1 MSERLLIGSLFSGFL
16 GLDRAVERAFD
27 AETVWVSDI
36 DKGACKVLAYRAPGV
51 PNLGDITAV
60 DWHKVQPVDI
70 ITGGSPCQDISTA
83 GRLAGMTEGTR
94 SNLWVEMR
102 EAIRILQPAYVIWE
116 NVRGAYSTA
125 AHSAVELGPRRVG
138 GKHRGP
144 ALRALGRVL
153 GDLAALGFDAEWHGL
168 RAADVG
174 APHGRFRVFVVA
186 SHPARVRHEWS
197 RTSRDGWAG
206 PVNGG
211 GEAVDLLPTPDA
223 NLGNGGRQRSAAA
236 LAVGAHQVN
245 LSDLPRL
252 LLGMPLGIAVQLL
265 PTTTASDGERVSTT
279 YGRGNPT
286 LVGALLTTPRA
297 TRGGSSSETVQLLP
311 TPSVADS
318 QGGHERRGGKRG
330 DELLLK
336 GIATHQAWG
345 KYAAAIAQWEA
356 IHGPAP
362 APTKPGRNGR
372 PKLNPAFAEWMM
384 GAPAGWITDVPG
396 VTDNEALKMAGNGV
410 VEQQAYAALCLMLDR
425 METTK

>member
-1 MSERLLIGSLFSGFL
+1 MTLTIGSLFSGAL
-16 GLDRAVERAFD
+16 GLDRAAERAFG

-51 PNLGDITAV
+51 PNLGDITTV
-60 DWHKVQPVDI
+60 DWRKVQPVDV

-102 EAIRILQPAYVIWE
+102 EAIRILQPAYVVWE
-116 NVRGAYSTA
+116 NVRGAYSARAT
-125 AHSAVELGPRRVG
+125 SAMESDPRLLGDHNPS
-138 GKHRGP
+138 KP

-168 RAADVG
+168 RASDVG
-174 APHGRFRVFVVA
+174 APHARLRVFVVA
-186 SHPARVRHEWS
+186 SHPERVNHLGRALDTNARR
-197 RTSRDGWAG
+197 AG
-206 PVNGG
+206 TPI
-211 GEAVDLLPTPDA
+211 DPLPTP
-223 NLGNGGRQRSAAA
+223 
-236 LAVGAHQVN
+236 
-245 LSDLPRL
+245 
-252 LLGMPLGIAVQLL
+252 
-265 PTTTASDGERVSTT
+265 TASDGERVSTT

-286 LVGALLTTPRA
+286 LVGAPLPTPSAGNFNAGEDPEQWEARRLRVKESA
-297 TRGGSSSETVQLLP
+297 KNGNGMGMPLGIAVKLLP
-311 TPSVADS
+311 TPSVADAL
-318 QGGHERRGGKRG
+318 GGHERRGGKRA

-345 KYAAAIAQWEA
+345 PYATAIAQWEA

-384 GAPAGWITDVPG
+384 GAPSGWITDTPG
-396 VTDNEALKMAGNGV
+396 VTDNEAFKMVGNGV
-410 VEQQAYAALCLMLDR
+410 VERQALAALHIIQKR
-425 METTK
+425 TR

>member
-1 MSERLLIGSLFSGFL
+1 MALTIGSLFSGFL
-16 GLDRAVERAFD
+16 GLDRAVERAFG
-27 AETVWVSDI
+27 AETVWVSDV

-60 DWHKVQPVDI
+60 DWAQVQPVDI

-125 AHSAVELGPRRVG
+125 AHSSVELGPRRVG

-174 APHGRFRVFVVA
+174 APHGRFRVFVLA
-186 SHPARVRHEWS
+186 SHPERVARLERPGLRPSEPRGFGWGRPADS
-197 RTSRDGWAG
+197 R
-206 PVNGG
+206 
-211 GEAVDLLPTPDA
+211 GEASVGLLPTPTTRDHKGRNQRDDA
-223 NLGNGGRQRSAAA
+223 SCLTGALLPTPRATCGGSNTETVALLSKESANNGNGM
-236 LAVGAHQVN
+236 
-245 LSDLPRL
+245 
-252 LLGMPLGIAVQLL
+252 GMPLGIA
-265 PTTTASDGERVSTT
+265 
-279 YGRGNPT
+279 
-286 LVGALLTTPRA
+286 
-297 TRGGSSSETVQLLP
+297 VQLLP

-372 PKLNPAFAEWMM
+372 PKLSPDFACWMM
-384 GAPAGWITDVPG
+384 GAPPGWITDVPG

>member
-125 AHSAVELGPRRVG
+125 AHSSVELGPRRVG

-174 APHGRFRVFVVA
+174 APHGRFRVFVLA
-186 SHPARVRHEWS
+186 SHPERIRHMRRRPAPSDVTRRQPPNLPE
-197 RTSRDGWAG
+197 RRGGT
-206 PVNGG
+206 PV
-211 GEAVDLLPTPDA
+211 ELLPTPLTSDA
-223 NLGNGGRQRSAAA
+223 RGDSPADLRRDSIQLRAIAQLLPTPRATPGGSNTETVALLSKESANNGNGM
-236 LAVGAHQVN
+236 
-245 LSDLPRL
+245 
-252 LLGMPLGIAVQLL
+252 GMPLGIA
-265 PTTTASDGERVSTT
+265 
-279 YGRGNPT
+279 
-286 LVGALLTTPRA
+286 
-297 TRGGSSSETVQLLP
+297 VQLLP

-372 PKLNPAFAEWMM
+372 PKLSPGFACWMM
-384 GAPAGWITDVPG
+384 GAPPGWITDVPG

-410 VEQQAYAALCLMLDR
+410 VEQQAYAALRLMLER
-425 METTK
+425 METTA

>member
-1 MSERLLIGSLFSGFL
+1 MSERLLIGSLFSGAL
-16 GLDRAVERAFD
+16 GLDRAVERAFG

-60 DWHKVQPVDI
+60 DWSEVQPVDI

-125 AHSAVELGPRRVG
+125 AHSSVELGPRRVG

-174 APHGRFRVFVVA
+174 APHGRFRVFVLA
-186 SHPARVRHEWS
+186 SHPERVARLERPGLRPSEPRGFGWGRPADS
-197 RTSRDGWAG
+197 R
-206 PVNGG
+206 
-211 GEAVDLLPTPDA
+211 GEASVGLLPTPTTRDHKGRNQRDDA
-223 NLGNGGRQRSAAA
+223 SCLTGALLPTPRATCGGSNTETVALLSKESANNGNGM
-236 LAVGAHQVN
+236 
-245 LSDLPRL
+245 
-252 LLGMPLGIAVQLL
+252 GMPLGIA
-265 PTTTASDGERVSTT
+265 
-279 YGRGNPT
+279 
-286 LVGALLTTPRA
+286 
-297 TRGGSSSETVQLLP
+297 VQLLP

-318 QGGHERRGGKRG
+318 QGGHERRGGKRA

-372 PKLNPAFAEWMM
+372 PKLSPDFACWMM
-384 GAPAGWITDVPG
+384 GTPPGWITDVPG

-410 VEQQAYAALCLMLDR
+410 VEQQAFAAICLMLDR
-425 METTK
+425 METTA

>member
-1 MSERLLIGSLFSGFL
+1 MTDAKGPRVMSERLLIGSLFSGAL
-16 GLDRAVERAFD
+16 GLDRAVERAFG

-125 AHSAVELGPRRVG
+125 AHSSVELGPRRVG

-174 APHGRFRVFVVA
+174 APHGRFRVFVLA
-186 SHPARVRHEWS
+186 SHPSRVRHEWS
-197 RTSRDGWAG
+197 RASRDGWAG
-206 PVNGG
+206 PANGR
-211 GEAVDLLPTPDA
+211 GETVE
-223 NLGNGGRQRSAAA
+223 
-236 LAVGAHQVN
+236 
-245 LSDLPRL
+245 
-252 LLGMPLGIAVQLL
+252 LL

-372 PKLNPAFAEWMM
+372 PKLSPGFACWMM
-384 GAPAGWITDVPG
+384 GAPPGWITDVPG

>member
-1 MSERLLIGSLFSGFL
+1 MTLTIGSLFSGFL

-51 PNLGDITAV
+51 PHLGDITAV

-125 AHSAVELGPRRVG
+125 AHSSVELGPRRVG

-174 APHGRFRVFVVA
+174 APHGRFRVFVLA
-186 SHPARVRHEWS
+186 SHPERVARLERPGLRPSEPRGFGWGRPADS
-197 RTSRDGWAG
+197 R
-206 PVNGG
+206 
-211 GEAVDLLPTPDA
+211 GEASVGLLPTPTTRDHKGRNQRDDA
-223 NLGNGGRQRSAAA
+223 SCLTGALLPTPRATCGGSNTETVALLSKESANNGNGM
-236 LAVGAHQVN
+236 
-245 LSDLPRL
+245 
-252 LLGMPLGIAVQLL
+252 GMPLGIA
-265 PTTTASDGERVSTT
+265 
-279 YGRGNPT
+279 
-286 LVGALLTTPRA
+286 
-297 TRGGSSSETVQLLP
+297 VQLLP

-318 QGGHERRGGKRG
+318 QGGHERRGGKRA

>member
-1 MSERLLIGSLFSGFL
+1 MKATIGSLFSGFL
-16 GLDRAVERAFD
+16 GLDRAVERAFN

-36 DKGACKVLAYRAPGV
+36 DKGACKVLAHRAPHC

-102 EAIRILQPAYVIWE
+102 EAIRILKPAYVVWE

-125 AHSAVELGPRRVG
+125 AHSALELGPRRVG

-168 RAADVG
+168 RASDVG

-197 RTSRDGWAG
+197 RVSRHGWAG
-206 PVNGG
+206 PANGSD
-211 GEAVDLLPTPDA
+211 ASIDLLPTPRATDGT
-223 NLGNGGRQRSAAA
+223 NGNGMG
-236 LAVGAHQVN
+236 V
-245 LSDLPRL
+245 
-252 LLGMPLGIAVQLL
+252 PLGIAVQLL
-265 PTTTASDGERVSTT
+265 PTPTTRDHK
-279 YGRGNPT
+279 GRNQRDDKGRNQRDDT
-286 LVGALLTTPRA
+286 SCLTGA
-297 TRGGSSSETVQLLP
+297 LLP
-311 TPSVADS
+311 TPSVADAL
-318 QGGHERRGGKRG
+318 GGHERRGGARG

-345 KYAAAIAQWEA
+345 KYVDAIARWEA

-384 GAPAGWITDVPG
+384 GAPAGWITDTPG

-410 VEQQAYAALCLMLDR
+410 VEHQAYAALRIMQAR
-425 METTK
+425 IEVAA